1 MDSHYSQLSWNNGM
15 YQQQDKPPLEGEM
28 NPRDYG
34 ITEGELEHANLDQIK
49 KLISASGCSWSEEQ
63 MLLQW
68 RRTLKSRSY
77 TKRCREKN
85 RCEVARLEQE
95 KARLQRE
102 VEQLKNEILRYQRLQ
117 EEC

>member
-1 MDSHYSQLSWNNGM
+1 
-15 YQQQDKPPLEGEM
+15 M

-34 ITEGELEHANLDQIK
+34 ITEDELENANLDQIK

-77 TKRCREKN
+77 TKRCRVKN
-85 RCEVARLEQE
+85 RCEVARLEGE
-95 KARLQRE
+95 KARLQQE
-102 VEQLKNEILRYQRLQ
+102 VEQLNNEILSYQQLLQ
-117 EEC
+117 EC